1 MKYYNQQ
8 SQITVYTELQT
19 SGTLSLVTSYGALGH
34 MPLQVLEKINC
45 SSQQAQLLQQAKFD
59 KCQHVLSSRMFKQSP
74 HPPAQITSNLNARN
88 SVHSAAAAILT
99 VKISKLT
106 KEKHVLHFHLSC
118 QKHAKTHVNRL
129 KQSRN

>member
-1 MKYYNQQ
+1 M
-8 SQITVYTELQT
+8 
-19 SGTLSLVTSYGALGH
+19 
-34 MPLQVLEKINC
+34 C
-45 SSQQAQLLQQAKFD
+45 
-59 KCQHVLSSRMFKQSP
+59 KQSP

-106 KEKHVLHFHLSC
+106 KEKPVLHFHLSC

-129 KQSRN
+129 KQSQAGEERKNFCYAPSPHFLAMSLLGSPEQRAKMSSIYVLLYGTLIQHKYRLETALYLKRILL